1 MEALQANQR
10 LQAVAQDLRDDGE
23 HFPVARRAA
32 DLRPQGL
39 DSHLV
44 QAVAE
49 VLHHR
54 AVVQPVDPLDQ
65 RLARQAAGDP
75 GLIPAGDLPAPPF
88 RQMLGDRVMC
98 VSQGSP
104 PSVQ

>member
-1 MEALQANQR
+1 
-10 LQAVAQDLRDDGE
+10 
-23 HFPVARRAA
+23 VARRAA

-54 AVVQPVDPLDQ
+54 AVVQPVNPLDQ

-75 GLIPAGDLPAPPF
+75 GLIPAGDLPAPPC